1 MKINHINPENMNQPR
16 GYSHSITVEGN
27 HKTVYISG
35 QNAIDKNG
43 NLVDKNYLVK
53 KKNRF

>member
-43 NLVDKNYLVK
+43 NLVDKNNIVK
-53 KKNRF
+53 KQNRF